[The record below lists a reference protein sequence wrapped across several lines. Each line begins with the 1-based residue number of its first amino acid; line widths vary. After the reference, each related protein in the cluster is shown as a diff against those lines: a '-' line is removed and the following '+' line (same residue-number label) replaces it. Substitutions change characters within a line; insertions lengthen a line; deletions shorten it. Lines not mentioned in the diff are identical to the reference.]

1 MYDITNFE
9 QIVAPQETASPADT
23 VEPARDNVP
32 QSTDAQL
39 VKACLR
45 GDQAAWTVL
54 IRRYQNLIY
63 FFPRRYGAGRS
74 DAADV
79 FQLVCAE
86 LFVALPTLRDHGSL
100 RAWIMSVASHQA
112 YRWKRGYVKRLQRE
126 GDDPSIGETLLST
139 PPSRDLEDGQRDD
152 AVRQAIEQLPPR
164 DRELVRL
171 LFYEDPPLPYQRV
184 AERLG
189 LATGSI
195 GLTRLRCL
203 KKLGR
208 ILEVQ
213 GIESPDIR

>member
-9 QIVAPQETASPADT
+9 QIAPQTMTPAVQ
-23 VEPARDNVP
+23 VEAARDNTP

-39 VKACLR
+39 VQACLR
-45 GDQAAWTVL
+45 GDEAAWTVL
-54 IRRYQNLIY
+54 IRRYKNLIY
-63 FFPRRYGAGRS
+63 FFPRRYGAGGS

-112 YRWKRGYVKRLQRE
+112 YRWKRSYVKRLQRE
-126 GDDPSIGETLLST
+126 GDDPAIGEMRLST
-139 PPSRDLEDGQRDD
+139 PPSRDLENGQRDD

-203 KKLGR
+203 KKLER

-213 GIESPDIR
+213 GYESNDIR